1 MSVQDS
7 QPLSLVAHM
16 ATALHWPEY
25 IQLVPVISNSMN
37 PTLAVGDI
45 LAVDT
50 QQRALADGVYL
61 IQGSDAQI
69 IRRVQ
74 VIPFNSNRVLL
85 GCDNRLFCPF
95 EEVDAEMLSRAV
107 VGRAIF
113 AERRFA

>member
-1 MSVQDS
+1 MTVQDS

-16 ATALHWPEY
+16 AAALHWPEH

-50 QQRALADGVYL
+50 QQRELADGVYL
-61 IQGSDAQI
+61 IQVSDAQV

-74 VIPFNSNRVLL
+74 ILPFNSNRVLL
-85 GCDNRLFCPF
+85 GCDNRLLCPF
-95 EEVDAEMLSRAV
+95 EEVDAEMLGKAV

-113 AERRFA
+113 AEKRFV